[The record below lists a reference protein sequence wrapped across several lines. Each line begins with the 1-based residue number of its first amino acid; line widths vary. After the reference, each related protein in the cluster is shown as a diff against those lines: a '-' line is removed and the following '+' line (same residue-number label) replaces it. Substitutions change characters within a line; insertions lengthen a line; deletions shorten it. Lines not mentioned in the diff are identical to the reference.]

1 MADNDFRNT
10 VATLFRGMDNFITSK
25 TVVGDAVNVGN
36 DTVIVPLVDVSF
48 GVGAGAFAGD
58 KRDNGGGGMGGKM
71 TPSAVLVIS
80 KGSTK
85 LIDVKSNDGLG
96 KILDMV
102 PDVINKLT
110 NRDGEGSSVS
120 DFMQDLQGKVSG
132 VREKAGEM
140 KEKAAKAA
148 EENDPYDSEANAEE
162 NIIG

>member
-10 VATLFRGMDNFITSK
+10 VETLFRGMDNFITSK

>member
-10 VATLFRGMDNFITSK
+10 VETLFRGMDNFITSK

-71 TPSAVLVIS
+71 QPSAVLVIS
-80 KGSTK
+80 NGSTK

-102 PDVINKLT
+102 PDVINKFT
-110 NRDGEGSSVS
+110 NREGEGSPVS
-120 DFMQDLQGKVSG
+120 EFMEGLQGNVRNVRDKVA
-132 VREKAGEM
+132 RPQET
-140 KEKAAKAA
+140 
-148 EENDPYDSEANAEE
+148 DPYDSEDAAGE
-162 NIIG
+162 IIQG